1 MNIFKAPTCVVS
13 ELTSSVGVGFNQRM
27 HQKAA
32 CSWKPLPGK
41 KLSMAQ
47 VGEQKGSAAAR
58 HMLLTGQPNSP
69 P

>member
-1 MNIFKAPTCVVS
+1 MYYVAA
-13 ELTSSVGVGFNQRM
+13 GFNQRL
-27 HQKAA
+27 HQQAA
-32 CSWKPLPGK
+32 HSWKLLPGR

-58 HMLLTGQPNSP
+58 RMLLAGQPNSP